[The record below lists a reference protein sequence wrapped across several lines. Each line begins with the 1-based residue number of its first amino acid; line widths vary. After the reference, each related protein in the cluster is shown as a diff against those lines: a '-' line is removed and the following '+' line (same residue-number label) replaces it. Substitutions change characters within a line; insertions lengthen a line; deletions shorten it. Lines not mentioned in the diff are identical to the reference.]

1 LRMGWHMRSSP
12 VLPLITLVFSGP
24 KNRISGTLLK
34 LRFPL
39 GDNSLRT
46 HFEDVAVRNK
56 TDLIGV

>member
-1 LRMGWHMRSSP
+1 MRSSP